1 MKYLSKIFLK
11 NKADWITL
19 FFLKR
24 YSIFI
29 VVWLLS
35 CFWLLFDLMDC
46 SPLYSCVHGIF
57 LGKNS
62 GVGCPFLLHGI
73 FLAQGLNSYL
83 LHWQVDSLPLS
94 HLGSHFIFTS
104 SYFKLFLF
112 YSIHFCTVMLIFNV
126 YTFLHVSVHT
136 YIFESAVPTFYTE
149 RMCHQKV
156 WRPLFWKVSPNPPLC
171 TSNSNRAL
179 AKLVSHHFACLLSLW
194 LLRRDHLVKFYYVWC
209 NIHGTHNS
217 EWDTYGPCFPE
228 ALAVVGMTN
237 AKKL

>member
-1 MKYLSKIFLK
+1 MKYLTKIFLK

-24 YSIFI
+24 YSIFV

-35 CFWLLFDLMDC
+35 RFWLFFDLMDC
-46 SPLYSCVHGIF
+46 SPPCCSVHGIF
-57 LGKNS
+57 LGKKS
-62 GVGCPFLLHGI
+62 RVGCLLLLQGI

-94 HLGSHFIFTS
+94 YLGSHFIFTS

-112 YSIHFCTVMLIFNV
+112 YSIHFCTVILV
-126 YTFLHVSVHT
+126 LYTFLHASVHT

-156 WRPLFWKVSPNPPLC
+156 WRPLFWKVSPKPPLC

-179 AKLVSHHFACLLSLW
+179 AKLVSHHFVCLSLFDF
-194 LLRRDHLVKFYYVWC
+194 LEET
-209 NIHGTHNS
+209 I
-217 EWDTYGPCFPE
+217 
-228 ALAVVGMTN
+228 
-237 AKKL
+237 

>member
-35 CFWLLFDLMDC
+35 CFWLLFDLMDY
-46 SPLYSCVHGIF
+46 SPSYSSVHGIF

-62 GVGCPFLLHGI
+62 GVGCHFLLHGI

-136 YIFESAVPTFYTE
+136 YIFESA
-149 RMCHQKV
+149 
-156 WRPLFWKVSPNPPLC
+156 
-171 TSNSNRAL
+171 
-179 AKLVSHHFACLLSLW
+179 HF
-194 LLRRDHLVKFYYVWC
+194 LLRGCTIKKFGDHCSGRSPLTLLCAPVTV
-209 NIHGTHNS
+209 T
-217 EWDTYGPCFPE
+217 GPWP
-228 ALAVVGMTN
+228 N
-237 AKKL
+237 